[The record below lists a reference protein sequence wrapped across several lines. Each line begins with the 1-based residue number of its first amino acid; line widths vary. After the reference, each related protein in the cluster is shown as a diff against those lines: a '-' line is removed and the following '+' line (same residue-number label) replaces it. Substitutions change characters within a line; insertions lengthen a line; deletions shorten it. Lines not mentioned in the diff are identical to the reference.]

1 MIKLRIFVSSVQK
14 EMAEERRAVKGL
26 VTSDPFLDELCVA
39 ILYEDE
45 PSMLK
50 PSPQGY
56 LNDLAKCQFY
66 LVIIGSEYGKRV
78 KGLSATHHEY
88 HFAQKKEIPV
98 LACVSG
104 DNKVKR
110 DSATLDFI
118 DEIRDDGHK
127 YHRFSNSREL
137 QSIVLTCLSEYIK
150 KNYHVAPSQKDAKT
164 SQRTVA
170 TSSSFDQERL
180 AFHPDT
186 KILTLV
192 GWKDVD
198 VEIARQL
205 VAKTADTPVAV
216 MRDAD
221 LKELLLRRGL
231 LWPSKE
237 NEKVYCSPAGI
248 LLFAKDPTKV
258 YPQSCIRLV
267 AFQGELR
274 DPKPIDSMDI
284 TSPIPRALEL
294 ALRFID
300 MNTRH
305 PMRVE
310 GMRRLRLDEYP
321 IAALRE
327 ALINAMAHRDYE
339 DTKRK
344 IHIELFRDR
353 IEVISPGLLPHG
365 ISLEQLRSGKLNP
378 CSRNPVIA
386 QGLRLLGLME
396 ELGTGVVRMK
406 QAMLDHGLKQP
417 EYSLRENCLVVTFR
431 GPGADM
437 SKLKTDHS
445 VPVFDVRPSVV
456 ETLNRS
462 QKAILH
468 ELLQKG
474 QVRVAEL
481 TIDLGVTAQAVR
493 KDLAKL
499 HKLGLIEQRGA
510 ARATYYVLNERQL
523 HESATIRNL

>member
-14 EMAEERRAVKGL
+14 EMAEERRAVKSL
-26 VTSDPFLDELCVA
+26 VASDPFLDENCVA
-39 ILYEDE
+39 ILFEDE

-66 LVIIGSEYGKRV
+66 LLIIGSEYGKRF

-88 HFAQKKEIPV
+88 HSAQKKEMPV
-98 LACVSG
+98 LACVRG
-104 DNKVKR
+104 DNKVHR
-110 DSATLDFI
+110 DSATQDFI

-127 YHRFSNSREL
+127 YYRFSSSREL
-137 QSIVLTCLSEYIK
+137 QIIVLSCLSEYIK
-150 KNYHVAPSQKDAKT
+150 SNYHVAPSPKDAKT
-164 SQRTVA
+164 SQRTVE

-180 AFHPDT
+180 AFYPDT
-186 KILTLV
+186 KNLALV
-192 GWKDVD
+192 GWP
-198 VEIARQL
+198 EIDIEIVRQL
-205 VAKTADTPVAV
+205 VVKTADTPVAV
-216 MRDAD
+216 MRDAE

-267 AFQGELR
+267 AFQGESR
-274 DPKPIDSMDI
+274 DPKPTDAKDI
-284 TSPIPRALEL
+284 TLPIPRALEQ

-321 IAALRE
+321 IEALRE

-339 DTKRK
+339 DVNRK
-344 IHIELFRDR
+344 IHVELFRDR
-353 IEVISPGLLPHG
+353 IEIISPGLLPLG
-365 ISLEQLRSGKLNP
+365 ISLAQLRSGKLSP
-378 CSRNPVIA
+378 SSRNPVIA

-406 QAMLDHGLKQP
+406 QAMLDHGLKPP
-417 EYSLRENCLVVTFR
+417 EYSFRENCLVVTFR
-431 GPGADM
+431 GPGVDL
-437 SKLKTDHS
+437 SKLKTDHTS
-445 VPVFDVRPSVV
+445 AVFAVRPSIV
-456 ETLNRS
+456 ETLSRN
-462 QKAILH
+462 QKAILQ
-468 ELLQKG
+468 ELLKKDQI
-474 QVRVAEL
+474 RVAEL
-481 TIDLGVTAQAVR
+481 ITNLGVTAQAIR

-499 HKLGLIEQRGA
+499 HQMGLVEQRGS
-510 ARATYYVLNERQL
+510 ARATYYVLHERK
-523 HESATIRNL
+523 ATP